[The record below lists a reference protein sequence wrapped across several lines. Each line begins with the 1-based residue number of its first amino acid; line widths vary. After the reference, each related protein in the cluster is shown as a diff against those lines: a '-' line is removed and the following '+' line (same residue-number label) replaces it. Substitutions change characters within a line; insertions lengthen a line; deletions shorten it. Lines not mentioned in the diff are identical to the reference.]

1 MPRISYVDPASLTD
15 PELIEIMEYARRNG
29 TPRPESQA
37 VRAHVPELLRTFT
50 AAWRT
55 SFRDGVL
62 DHRIKE
68 LCRLYVSRTVDCQY
82 CGGQRSVKGGQEGV
96 DEGHYDELLN
106 FQSSD
111 RFDERERT
119 ALAYTEAITWNP
131 DLADD
136 ALWERLHAH
145 FTEPEIVELGYFVA
159 FTSGQQRWIRTSR
172 PPDGRSRPCPAA
184 RLLRY
189 LGNAA
194 CSSARNAGVST
205 SPHCATSMAIS

>member
-1 MPRISYVDPASLTD
+1 MLAFYQKLAILGGRFVQRISYVDPATLAD
-15 PELIEIMEYARRNG
+15 PELADIMEYARQHG

-37 VRAHVPELLRTFT
+37 IRAHVPELLRTFT

-55 SFRDGVL
+55 SFLNGVL

-68 LCRLYVSRTVDCQY
+68 LCRLYVSRTVDCRY
-82 CGGQRSVKGGQEGV
+82 CGDQRSVKGSEQGV
-96 DEGHYDELLN
+96 LEDHYNELLN

-136 ALWERLHAH
+136 ALWERLHAN

-159 FTSGQQRWIRTSR
+159 FTSGQQRWIRTLGIGHKELLADTDVGLA
-172 PPDGRSRPCPAA
+172 PEVA
-184 RLLRY
+184 RR
-189 LGNAA
+189 
-194 CSSARNAGVST
+194 
-205 SPHCATSMAIS
+205 

>member
-1 MPRISYVDPASLTD
+1 MPRISYVDPANLND
-15 PELIEIMEYARRNG
+15 PDLVEIMEYARQHG

-37 VRAHVPELLRTFT
+37 IRAHVPDLLRTFT

-55 SFRDGVL
+55 AFLDGVL

-68 LCRLYVSRTVDCQY
+68 LCRLYVSRAVDCRY
-82 CGGQRSVKGGQEGV
+82 CGGQRSVKGVEQGV
-96 DEGHYDELLN
+96 SEDHYDDLLD
-106 FQSSD
+106 FRASD

-136 ALWERLHAH
+136 ALWERLHEH

-159 FTSGQQRWIRTSR
+159 FTSGQQRWIRTL
-172 PPDGRSRPCPAA
+172 DLDHKQVLADTEVGLAPAKA
-184 RLLRY
+184 R
-189 LGNAA
+189 G
-194 CSSARNAGVST
+194 
-205 SPHCATSMAIS
+205 

>member
-1 MPRISYVDPASLTD
+1 VPRLSYVDPASLTD
-15 PELIEIMEYARRNG
+15 PDLVDIMEFARQNG

-37 VRAHVPELLRTFT
+37 IRAHVPDLLRTFT

-55 SFRDGVL
+55 AFLYGVL

-82 CGGQRSVKGGQEGV
+82 CGGQRSVKAAGEGV
-96 DEGHYDELLN
+96 EEAHVDELVN
-106 FQSSD
+106 FKTSD
-111 RFDERERT
+111 RFSERERT

-136 ALWERLHAH
+136 DLWARLHEH

-159 FTSGQQRWIRTSR
+159 LTSGQQRWIRTLGIGHKELLADTDVGLAPQVASR
-172 PPDGRSRPCPAA
+172 
-184 RLLRY
+184 
-189 LGNAA
+189 
-194 CSSARNAGVST
+194 
-205 SPHCATSMAIS
+205 

>member
-1 MPRISYVDPASLTD
+1 MPRVSYVDPASIAD
-15 PELIEIMEYARRNG
+15 PELAAIMEYARQHG

-55 SFRDGVL
+55 AFLNGVL

-82 CGGQRSVKGGQEGV
+82 CGGQRSVTGAQQGV
-96 DEGHYDELLN
+96 EEAHYDDLLDY
-106 FQSSD
+106 QTSD

-131 DLADD
+131 DQADD

-159 FTSGQQRWIRTSR
+159 FTSGQQRWIRTLDIGHKELLADTNVGLA
-172 PPDGRSRPCPAA
+172 PQVAA
-184 RLLRY
+184 
-189 LGNAA
+189 
-194 CSSARNAGVST
+194 S
-205 SPHCATSMAIS
+205 

>member
-1 MPRISYVDPASLTD
+1 VARLSYVDPASLTD
-15 PELIEIMEYARRNG
+15 PDLVDIMEFARQNG

-37 VRAHVPELLRTFT
+37 IRAHVPDLLRTFT

-55 SFRDGVL
+55 AFLNGVL

-68 LCRLYVSRTVDCQY
+68 LCRLYVSRTVDCRY
-82 CGGQRSVKGGQEGV
+82 CGDQRSVKAAGEGV
-96 DEGHYDELLN
+96 DERHVDELLN
-106 FQSSD
+106 YQSSE

-136 ALWERLHAH
+136 AMWARLHEH

-159 FTSGQQRWIRTSR
+159 LTSGQQRWIRTLGIGHKELLADTDVGLAPQVASR
-172 PPDGRSRPCPAA
+172 
-184 RLLRY
+184 
-189 LGNAA
+189 
-194 CSSARNAGVST
+194 
-205 SPHCATSMAIS
+205 

>member
-1 MPRISYVDPASLTD
+1 VARLSYVDPSSLTD
-15 PELIEIMEYARRNG
+15 PDLVDIMEFARQNG

-37 VRAHVPELLRTFT
+37 IRAHVPDLLRTFT

-55 SFRDGVL
+55 AFLNGVL

-68 LCRLYVSRTVDCQY
+68 LCRLYVSSTVDCRY
-82 CGGQRSVKGGQEGV
+82 CGDQRSVKAAGEGV
-96 DEGHYDELLN
+96 DERHVDELLN
-106 FQSSD
+106 YQTSE

-136 ALWERLHAH
+136 AMWARLHEH

-159 FTSGQQRWIRTSR
+159 LTSGQQRWIRTLGIGHKELLADTDVGLAPQVVSR
-172 PPDGRSRPCPAA
+172 
-184 RLLRY
+184 
-189 LGNAA
+189 
-194 CSSARNAGVST
+194 
-205 SPHCATSMAIS
+205 

>member
-1 MPRISYVDPASLTD
+1 MARLSYVDPASLTEPD
-15 PELIEIMEYARRNG
+15 LVDIMEFARQNG

-37 VRAHVPELLRTFT
+37 IRAHVPDLLRTFT

-55 SFRDGVL
+55 AFLNGVL

-68 LCRLYVSRTVDCQY
+68 LCRLYVSRTVDCRY
-82 CGGQRSVKGGQEGV
+82 CGDQRSVKAAGEGV
-96 DEGHYDELLN
+96 DERHVDELLN
-106 FQSSD
+106 YQTSE

-136 ALWERLHAH
+136 AMWARLHEH

-159 FTSGQQRWIRTSR
+159 LTSGQQRWIRTLGIGHKELLADTDVGLAPQAVSR
-172 PPDGRSRPCPAA
+172 
-184 RLLRY
+184 
-189 LGNAA
+189 
-194 CSSARNAGVST
+194 
-205 SPHCATSMAIS
+205 

>member
-1 MPRISYVDPASLTD
+1 MLAFYQKLAILGGRFVQRISYVDPATLAD
-15 PELIEIMEYARRNG
+15 PELADIMEYARQHG

-37 VRAHVPELLRTFT
+37 IRAHVPELLRTFT

-55 SFRDGVL
+55 SFLNGVL

-68 LCRLYVSRTVDCQY
+68 LCRLYVSRTVDCRY
-82 CGGQRSVKGGQEGV
+82 CGDQRSVKGSEQGV
-96 DEGHYDELLN
+96 LEDHYDELLN

-136 ALWERLHAH
+136 ALWERLHAN

-159 FTSGQQRWIRTSR
+159 FTSGQQRWIRTLGIGHR
-172 PPDGRSRPCPAA
+172 ELLADTDVGLAPEVA
-184 RLLRY
+184 RR
-189 LGNAA
+189 
-194 CSSARNAGVST
+194 
-205 SPHCATSMAIS
+205 

>member
-1 MPRISYVDPASLTD
+1 VNSGNQEEAVQRVSYVDPASLTD
-15 PELIEIMEYARRNG
+15 PELVEIMEYARQNG

-37 VRAHVPELLRTFT
+37 IRAHVPELLRTFT

-55 SFRDGVL
+55 AFRDGVL

-68 LCRLYVSRTVDCQY
+68 LCRLYVSRTVDCRY
-82 CGGQRSVKGGQEGV
+82 CGGQRSLKAAQQGF
-96 DEGHYDELLN
+96 DESHYDELLN
-106 FQSSD
+106 FQTSD

-145 FTEPEIVELGYFVA
+145 FSEPEIVELGYFVA
-159 FTSGQQRWIRTSR
+159 LTSGQQRWIRTLGIGHKELLADTDAGLA
-172 PPDGRSRPCPAA
+172 PQVA
-184 RLLRY
+184 RR
-189 LGNAA
+189 
-194 CSSARNAGVST
+194 
-205 SPHCATSMAIS
+205 

>member
-1 MPRISYVDPASLTD
+1 MLAFYQKLAILGGRFVQRISYVDPATLND
-15 PELIEIMEYARRNG
+15 PEVVEIMEYARQNG

-37 VRAHVPELLRTFT
+37 IRAHVPELLRTFT

-55 SFRDGVL
+55 SFLNGVL

-82 CGGQRSVKGGQEGV
+82 CGGQRSVKGSEQGV
-96 DEGHYDELLN
+96 VEDHYDELLN
-106 FQSSD
+106 FQTSE

-136 ALWERLHAH
+136 ALWERLHAN

-159 FTSGQQRWIRTSR
+159 FTSGQQRWIRTLGIGHKELLADTDVGLA
-172 PPDGRSRPCPAA
+172 PEVA
-184 RLLRY
+184 RR
-189 LGNAA
+189 
-194 CSSARNAGVST
+194 
-205 SPHCATSMAIS
+205 